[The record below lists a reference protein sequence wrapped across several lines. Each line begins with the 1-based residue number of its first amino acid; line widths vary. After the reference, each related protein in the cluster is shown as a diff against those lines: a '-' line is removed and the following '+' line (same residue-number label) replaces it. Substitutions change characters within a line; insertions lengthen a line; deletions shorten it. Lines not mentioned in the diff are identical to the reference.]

1 MAVGL
6 LTRRQNQVVL
16 YQEEAQRQVREL
28 LREILRS
35 CDARFPDPEL
45 IRAVRHA
52 HGYRHELVRLIERSA
67 NRHKTFATTVR
78 RLELAELHMGNLH
91 EAPPVASLCPPTGDL
106 THELGSINFNY
117 ES

>member
-91 EAPPVASLCPPTGDL
+91 EAPPVASMPPLKTPDPSAG
-106 THELGSINFNY
+106 FNKFQL
-117 ES
+117 